1 MINRQEKIKNILE
14 KELEIN
20 ISKLAKIFKV
30 TEMTIRRDLKHLER
44 RGTVILTKGLVKIN
58 RGNIFQ
64 LEYLERM
71 KKNLK
76 EKIAIANKSLEFISN
91 ENTIFIC
98 HGTTTYQ
105 LAKLLRN
112 LDINLKV
119 ITNALDTAM
128 ELAASDKIDSY
139 IHGGYVNKSY
149 NVCDLD
155 GSEVNKNDHLIDV
168 MFTGGDG
175 IDIEYGLTSFNQS
188 DSLLYKRI
196 IPNVRKVI
204 ALIDSSKFGI
214 VRYEKLVTLDK
225 ISVLITDSKI
235 SKETIKEYEKKNI
248 IIIVAT

>member
-1 MINRQEKIKNILE
+1 MTNRQQKIKNILE
-14 KELEIN
+14 REIEVYVN
-20 ISKLAKIFKV
+20 DLAKLFKV
-30 TEMTIRRDLKHLER
+30 TEMTIRRDLKQLEQ
-44 RGTVILTKGLVKIN
+44 GGLVTLTKGLAKIN

-71 KKNLK
+71 KKNLR
-76 EKIAIANKSLEFISN
+76 EKIAIVNKGLEYISN

-112 LDINLKV
+112 LDIKLKV
-119 ITNALDTAM
+119 ITNALDSAM
-128 ELAASDKIDSY
+128 ELAASDNIDTY
-139 IHGGYVNKSY
+139 IQGGYVGKSY
-149 NVCDLD
+149 SICNLD
-155 GSEVNKNDHLIDV
+155 ESKVSTSNILIDV

-175 IDIEYGLTSFNQS
+175 IDIEYGLTSFNQNNS
-188 DSLLYKRI
+188 FIYKRI

-214 VRYEKLVTLDK
+214 VRYEKLVALDK

-235 SKETIKEYEKKNI
+235 SKDIINEYKKKNI
-248 IIIVAT
+248 DIVIAT